1 MELGQDKKQDLER
14 LDWLAW
20 NCSLESCA
28 WILSFF
34 YNFLFYLEGPEVF
47 AVLLQ
52 FKQRTT
58 VA

>member
-14 LDWLAW
+14 LGWLAW